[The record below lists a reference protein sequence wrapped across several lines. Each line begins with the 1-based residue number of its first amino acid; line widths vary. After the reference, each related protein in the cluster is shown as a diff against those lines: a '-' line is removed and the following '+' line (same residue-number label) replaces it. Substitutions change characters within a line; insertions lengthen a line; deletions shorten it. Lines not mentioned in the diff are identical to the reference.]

1 MRVGG
6 RRGRKGGGGW
16 KCVRRELLVATCFLG
31 LRGFISIGLRVADEN
46 YLISVD
52 FHVADGK

>member
-1 MRVGG
+1 
-6 RRGRKGGGGW
+6 
-16 KCVRRELLVATCFLG
+16 VATCFLG

-52 FHVADGK
+52 FHVGRWKIILIFISRLRPTEIR